1 MTLKKVAALGLVV
14 LALTGCATAPQR
26 SVAWQPTIVGGEEK
40 VGVVMTALPE
50 VGTTLPGASCLLC
63 LAAASVANSSLSS
76 HSKTLPVEDL
86 PKLKDRVAEGL
97 RKKGAKVVVIDE
109 TLDVAKLPKA
119 KQKGVDLAP
128 RDYTSLRGKYG
139 VDQLVVISI
148 NQLGFERPY
157 AAYIP
162 TSEPKA
168 AITGSGY
175 MVNLTTNAY
184 AWYQPVNVRIS
195 AEGNWDEPPNFPG
208 LDNAYFQAIETAKD
222 TLLQPFNA
230 AADTTADGNAAAVS
244 PSTAENQ

>member
-1 MTLKKVAALGLVV
+1 MTLKATVALGLVV

-26 SVAWQPTIVGGEEK
+26 SIAWAPTIVGTEEK
-40 VGVVMTALPE
+40 VGVVMTPLPE
-50 VGTTLPGASCLLC
+50 VGTTLPGAGCLLC
-63 LAAASVANSSLSS
+63 LAAASIANSSLSA
-76 HSKTLPVEDL
+76 HSKALPVEDL

-109 TLDVAKLPKA
+109 DIDVAKLPKA

-128 RDYTSLRGKYG
+128 KDYTSLRGKYG

-157 AAYIP
+157 ASYIP

-168 AITGSGY
+168 AVTGAGY
-175 MVNLTTNAY
+175 KVNLTTNAY
-184 AWYQPVNVRIS
+184 EWYQPVNVRIS
-195 AEGNWDEPPNFPG
+195 AEGNWDEPPNYPG

-230 AADTTADGNAAAVS
+230 DADTAADGNAAAVS
-244 PSTAENQ
+244 PSAAENQ